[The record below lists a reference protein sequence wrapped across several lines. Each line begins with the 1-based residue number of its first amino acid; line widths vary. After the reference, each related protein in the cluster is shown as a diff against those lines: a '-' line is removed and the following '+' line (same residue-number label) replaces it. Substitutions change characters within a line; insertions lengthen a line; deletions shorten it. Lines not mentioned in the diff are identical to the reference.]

1 MNQLWSCFRVIFFD
15 QRLALMEDMRA
26 FLNYLFVSLVVSVV
40 VVDRLL
46 SELAV
51 SFNILIIIFI
61 LGVSIWGSPGPLAS
75 MYPPKGP

>member
-1 MNQLWSCFRVIFFD
+1 
-15 QRLALMEDMRA
+15 METMRA

-46 SELAV
+46 SELAI
-51 SFNILIIIFI
+51 SFNILIIILI
-61 LGVSIWGSPGPLAS
+61 LGVSIWGSPDPLAS